1 MDLTRLLIAFVVSGL
16 FIFYFYLVAALI
28 STHTKC
34 PDCGKIMHSSRFK
47 KNASEGEY
55 VCNFCQ
61 KKKKSVSTL

>member
-1 MDLTRLLIAFVVSGL
+1 MDTTRILLAFVVSS
-16 FIFYFYLVAALI
+16 FFFFYFYVVAALI

-47 KNASEGEY
+47 KDALEGEY

-61 KKKKSVSTL
+61 QHKKDVSTL